1 MYYHQQNLM
10 QLENFNINIHYKPG
24 RNNANADVL
33 SHFPENIEEPNK
45 TQKNGVFSV
54 VTDGIKKQE
63 CCNEAWL
70 CAVNINNL
78 LKRTLRSSLPSAKTN
93 IKNS

>member
-24 RNNANADVL
+24 RNYANADVL

-45 TQKNGVFSV
+45 T
-54 VTDGIKKQE
+54 
-63 CCNEAWL
+63 
-70 CAVNINNL
+70 
-78 LKRTLRSSLPSAKTN
+78 
-93 IKNS
+93 